1 MESLRHPNIVM
12 FLGACTKS
20 PGNLVIVL
28 EYCKNNSLWAL
39 LQNHNIPL
47 PWEKRVS
54 IAIDIA
60 KGMQYLHGFST
71 PVLHRDLKSLNI
83 LLDANLTPKIADFG
97 WTRILAEKMTLK
109 VGTFQWMAPEVI
121 KTKSY
126 TEKADIYSYGIIL
139 WEIAS
144 REAPYKT
151 LNGYQVSVEVVERK
165 LRPVVQ
171 SDWPRPF
178 TSLMERCWAD
188 DHTTRP
194 NFKEIL
200 AELRSIRQQMR
211 RSLIEGGN

>member
-12 FLGACTKS
+12 FLGACTRS
-20 PGNLVIVL
+20 PGNLAIVL
-28 EYCKNNSLWAL
+28 EYCKNNCLWAL
-39 LQNHNIPL
+39 LQDLRIPL
-47 PWEKRVS
+47 PWENRLT

-83 LLDANLTPKIADFG
+83 LLDANLIPKIADFG
-97 WTRILAEKMTLK
+97 WTRLLADKMTLK

-126 TEKADIYSYGIIL
+126 TEKADVYSYGIIL

-151 LNGYQVSVEVVERK
+151 LNGYQVSIDVVENN
-165 LRPVVQ
+165 LRPTV
-171 SDWPRPF
+171 SSEWPKPF
-178 TSLMERCWAD
+178 TKMMERCWAD
-188 DHTTRP
+188 DPSTRP
-194 NFKEIL
+194 TFKEIL
-200 AELRSIRQQMR
+200 AELRSIRQQMK
-211 RSLIEGGN
+211 RSVGDK